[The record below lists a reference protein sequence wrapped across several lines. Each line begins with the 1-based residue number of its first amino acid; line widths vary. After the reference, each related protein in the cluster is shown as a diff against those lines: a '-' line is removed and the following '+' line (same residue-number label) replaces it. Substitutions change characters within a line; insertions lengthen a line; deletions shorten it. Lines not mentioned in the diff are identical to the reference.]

1 MVRSDGFLVSVEG
14 ITLRS
19 LNLLGS
25 QVILLMLSLH
35 WLTSVFASVNLQ
47 RIVYFLI
54 LHIRKLRLRKVK
66 GLAQYSTVAK

>member
-1 MVRSDGFLVSVEG
+1 MLRSDGFLVSIER

-35 WLTSVFASVNLQ
+35 WLTSVFASVTLQ

-54 LHIRKLRLRKVK
+54 LHRRKLRKVK